1 MQVIHIVTDNRKSKL
16 YFKKYLNA
24 IKKYYELKDKAKQD
38 DSILI
43 NERYVEDEEY
53 NSYTFTDN

>member
-1 MQVIHIVTDNRKSKL
+1 MQVIHIVTDKRKEKF